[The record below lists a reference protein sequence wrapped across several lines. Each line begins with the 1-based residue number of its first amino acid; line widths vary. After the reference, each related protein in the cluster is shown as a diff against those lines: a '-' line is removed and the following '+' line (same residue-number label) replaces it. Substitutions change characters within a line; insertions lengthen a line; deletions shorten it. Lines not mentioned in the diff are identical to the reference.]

1 MKKAFTHKDEIKLQA
16 LLQELKEGSNGA
28 YREFE
33 TLFRVDLEYFVYRL
47 INDKNDARMIVV
59 ENLGKMYQLR
69 NGFNTVSDLKSF
81 LYVSCRNSAYDYLRS
96 LKYKRK
102 NEVLVDDIEEHIDL
116 SEQDKM
122 AQAETEAIRTELYR
136 TMYEQISLLAP
147 RQQLVM
153 QLVLKGKKTAE
164 IAESLD
170 LKETL
175 VRQLKSRAIKT
186 IRHNVVTVSAQSLY
200 YILIVLL
207 KR

>member
-16 LLQELKEGSNGA
+16 LLEELKEGSNAA

-33 TLFRVDLEYFVYRL
+33 TLFRADLEYFVYRL

-102 NEVLVDDIEEHIDL
+102 NEVLVEDMEEHIDL
-116 SEQDKM
+116 SEQDKV

-136 TMYEQISLLAP
+136 TMYEQINLLAP
-147 RQQLVM
+147 RQQSVM
-153 QLVLKGKKTAE
+153 RLVLKGKKTAE

-186 IRHNVVTVSAQSLY
+186 IRHNVVAVSAQSLY

-207 KR
+207 KL